1 MENIKALLDVLSKV
15 GVCETGKRYLNGT
28 AKDINV
34 LIKVWK
40 GWAEYL
46 YEHSDFACKVLRKY
60 LTEEDKKTLECE
72 SLFLDKVGRP
82 NEFLKT
88 PIFLVG
94 DCDIEIDISP
104 ISFYKIYLFNKSKA
118 KIHCGYD
125 SIMDIEAF
133 DESHVSIDGDT
144 HRCTVYKYD
153 KSTIEGS
160 CKIKEKEYIRGAVFN
175 GEEINSASHKD

>member
-28 AKDINV
+28 DKDINV

-72 SLFLDKVGRP
+72 SLFLDKVGAFPRARP
-82 NEFLKT
+82 DPQGRPGNRLAR
-88 PIFLVG
+88 G
-94 DCDIEIDISP
+94 R
-104 ISFYKIYLFNKSKA
+104 
-118 KIHCGYD
+118 HGRR
-125 SIMDIEAF
+125 
-133 DESHVSIDGDT
+133 
-144 HRCTVYKYD
+144 HRRVRNA
-153 KSTIEGS
+153 E
-160 CKIKEKEYIRGAVFN
+160 
-175 GEEINSASHKD
+175 H